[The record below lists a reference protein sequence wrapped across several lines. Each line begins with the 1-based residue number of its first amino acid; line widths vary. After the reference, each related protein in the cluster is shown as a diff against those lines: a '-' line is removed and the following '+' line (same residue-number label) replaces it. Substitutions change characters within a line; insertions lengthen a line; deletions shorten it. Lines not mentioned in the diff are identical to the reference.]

1 MKKSTLPQLLLLIVT
16 LLGSLI
22 GFFVRRAQLANELL
36 SDGSLAPGSYLHIVL
51 TVLTFVLLA
60 AFFALLLP
68 LRRLTGYRA
77 IFTAAPLLNGLQLV
91 AAVGLVCGN
100 VLLWIQ
106 GREPTTALATQS
118 PVVSGALSAML
129 APLGLLSAVCIAAFA
144 LLRLSGKKPS
154 ALLYMLAS
162 VYLVVRLIVCFQEW
176 NTDPSIHDYCF
187 QLLAAIC
194 AMLSFFQLAGFC
206 LNRGKRRISLFWCL
220 NAIVFCSIT
229 VADTLAHG
237 AMDELLVNASLLL
250 SIAVSSVQLLFP
262 RGPEEEPAK

>member
-1 MKKSTLPQLLLLIVT
+1 MKKSSLPQLLLLIVT
-16 LLGSLI
+16 LLGALI
-22 GFFVRRAQLANELL
+22 GFFVRRAQLANEIL
-36 SDGSLAPGSYLHIVL
+36 SDGSLAPGSCLHIVL

-68 LRRLTGYRA
+68 LRRLHGCETF
-77 IFTAAPLLNGLQLV
+77 FTASLLANGLQLV
-91 AAVGLVCGN
+91 AAVGLVGGN
-100 VLLWIQ
+100 VLLWLQ
-106 GREPTTALATQS
+106 GREPTTAFATQS
-118 PVVSGALSAML
+118 PAVSEALSAIL

-162 VYLVVRLIVCFQEW
+162 VYLVVRLIVYFQEW

-206 LNRGKRRISLFWCL
+206 LDRGKRRISLFWCL

-229 VADTLAHG
+229 VADALSHG
-237 AMDELLVNASLLL
+237 AMDELLINASLLL

-262 RGPEEEPAK
+262 RGSEEEPAK